1 MMILQ
6 TLRWGPLHG
15 YGLAQA
21 IKRTSDELVHVEDG
35 SLYPAL
41 QRMLKSG
48 WLSAE
53 WGTSARN
60 REVRIYKLTA
70 AGREQLEHIANGWM
84 VFRQHPID
92 AASPH
97 LRACAQM
104 RNDLLRRPRIDFG
117 PTMESLFAEALC
129 DLSNPF
135 WRV

>member
-1 MMILQ
+1 MSSRYRSDLFPGALEMMILQ

-48 WLSAE
+48 WLSVE

-70 AGREQLEHIANGWM
+70 AGRKQLERKVGAFERLMAGITKVM
-84 VFRQHPID
+84 
-92 AASPH
+92 
-97 LRACAQM
+97 RA
-104 RNDLLRRPRIDFG
+104 R
-117 PTMESLFAEALC
+117 ES
-129 DLSNPF
+129 
-135 WRV
+135 